1 MSIDGWLVLDIV
13 IGVIVANLLTPAV
26 QRIFKRLGRKAV
38 TETVPQ
44 ADLQEPSADDWLELW
59 ESLPE
64 GAKQQTQRLVDDDQ
78 LRRRAQKLNLWTYLW
93 SAAPEETKETP
104 RQMERGEDSAE
115 NQRVTREQARRAF
128 NLAR

>member
-93 SAAPEETKETP
+93 SAAPEETKEKLRARWNVAKIPP
-104 RQMERGEDSAE
+104 RISG
-115 NQRVTREQARRAF
+115 
-128 NLAR
+128 

>member
-59 ESLPE
+59 KVYPREPSN
-64 GAKQQTQRLVDDDQ
+64 
-78 LRRRAQKLNLWTYLW
+78 RRRDLLMTTSCGGALRN
-93 SAAPEETKETP
+93 
-104 RQMERGEDSAE
+104 
-115 NQRVTREQARRAF
+115 
-128 NLAR
+128 